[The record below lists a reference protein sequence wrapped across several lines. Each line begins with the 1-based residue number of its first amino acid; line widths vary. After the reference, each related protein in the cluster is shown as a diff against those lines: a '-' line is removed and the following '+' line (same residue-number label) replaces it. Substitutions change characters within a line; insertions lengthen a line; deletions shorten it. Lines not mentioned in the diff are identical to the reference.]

1 MGPNSSH
8 SMVLTLAEEA
18 RLVEVRRPYGA
29 AWGAMALPGSLN
41 IQDRVSK
48 WDASPPGPPAAA
60 SI

>member
-1 MGPNSSH
+1 
-8 SMVLTLAEEA
+8 MVLTLAEEA